1 MSRRQAHFNPRARV
15 GRDIGRPAPRGSRS
29 NFNPR
34 ARVGRDPRSSSR
46 FLPQPNF
53 NPRARVGRDGRGSD
67 FRRNPRISIHAPAW
81 GATAQRRAYPSW
93 CRISIHAPAWGAT
106 GPHLCVS
113 RACGI
118 SIHAPAWGATL
129 FSYFQGLSSKISI
142 HAPAWG
148 ATYRRT
154 SRTLDGLNF
163 NPRARVGRDA
173 GKERSTMAQIE
184 FQSTRPRGARRA
196 GRSS

>member
-81 GATAQRRAYPSW
+81 GAT
-93 CRISIHAPAWGAT
+93 
-106 GPHLCVS
+106 
-113 RACGI
+113 
-118 SIHAPAWGATL
+118 L

-173 GKERSTMAQIE
+173 GASLAVGRGKDFNPRARVGRDAGKERSTMAQIE